1 MKHRAVKL
9 AALAVALAAAWAAH
23 ASGAP
28 WYRWKN
34 RLNHTIL
41 CSQNAPGDVWDKFQ
55 GPYSDSRCRKEG
67 VPQ

>member
-1 MKHRAVKL
+1 MKHRTVKL
-9 AALAVALAAAWAAH
+9 AALALALAAAWAAH
-23 ASGAP
+23 ASAAP

-34 RLNHTIL
+34 VVNHTIL
-41 CSQNAPGDVWDKFQ
+41 CSQNSPGDAWKKFQ

>member
-1 MKHRAVKL
+1 MTHRALKL
-9 AALAVALAAAWAAH
+9 VLLAAALGAAWVVH
-23 ASGAP
+23 ASAAP

-34 RLNHTIL
+34 RVNHTIL
-41 CSQNAPGDVWDKFQ
+41 CSQNSPGDVWDKFQ

>member
-1 MKHRAVKL
+1 MKHRTLKL
-9 AALAVALAAAWAAH
+9 AMLTVAFAAAWTAY

-34 RLNHTIL
+34 RANHTLL
-41 CSQNAPGDVWDKFQ
+41 CSKTSPGDIWDKFD
-55 GPYSDSRCRKEG
+55 GPYSESRCRKEG

>member
-1 MKHRAVKL
+1 MKHRTLKL
-9 AALAVALAAAWAAH
+9 AALVAALAAAWVAQ
-23 ASGAP
+23 ASAAP

-34 RLNHTIL
+34 RANHTIL
-41 CSQNAPGDVWDKFQ
+41 CSQNSPGDIWDKFQ